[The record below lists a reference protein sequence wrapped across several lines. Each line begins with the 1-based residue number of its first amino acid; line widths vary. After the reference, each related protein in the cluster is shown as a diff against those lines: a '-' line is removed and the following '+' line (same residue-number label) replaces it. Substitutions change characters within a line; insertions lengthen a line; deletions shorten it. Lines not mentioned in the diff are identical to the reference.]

1 VGLADEFF
9 LIAWDTA
16 GSGAALLHPRAT
28 ALGLSGGLLG
38 ELVLAQRVT
47 IWGAEMRVTDPRPL
61 PDPLAG
67 RILREML
74 GAPEHTDIRTWLAY
88 LAKDSVD
95 DVAGRLI
102 NAGVLRRTE
111 SRVLWRR
118 NVRYLATNYAQGA
131 WPAVR
136 VEKMLVNG
144 ERLTPGDMALA
155 ALVEATGRL
164 DSILLDRRDRA
175 VARRYLSTFMAT
187 IPPPLRD
194 LIGHVRA
201 AVGDAVLSYRA

>member
-16 GSGAALLHPRAT
+16 GSGAPLLHPRAT
-28 ALGLSGGLLG
+28 ALGLAGALLG
-38 ELVLAQRVT
+38 ELTLEQRIT
-47 IWGAEMRVTDPRPL
+47 IWRAEVRVTDPRPVADVL
-61 PDPLAG
+61 G
-67 RILREML
+67 RRVLHEMVS
-74 GAPEHTDIRTWLAY
+74 APEHTDIRTWLAY
-88 LAKDSVD
+88 LAKNSVPE
-95 DVAGRLI
+95 VAARLI
-102 NAGVLRRTE
+102 DAGLLSRTE
-111 SRVLWRR
+111 SRVLWRK
-118 NVRYLATNYAQGA
+118 NVRYLATNYVKGA

-144 ERLTPGDMALA
+144 DRLTPADMALA
-155 ALVEATGRL
+155 ALVEATGLL

-175 VARRYLSTFMAT
+175 AARRYLATFMAT

-194 LIGHVRA
+194 LTGHVRA